1 MNHLEPSSMVLQ
13 RSRMTSPQTKLKN
26 NLHSAKCLPFKPEKK
41 GRHEEQA
48 GCRKMPNTRLVSG
61 QQD

>member
-41 GRHEEQA
+41 GPALRA
-48 GCRKMPNTRLVSG
+48 GWLQENAQHRLVSG